1 MRRNAVTST
10 YKKTNSNIKKTIDI
24 KGKQITENVDQ
35 EILDRMDINSKNT
48 CFITLKDHKENFLNN
63 PTVRLINPAK
73 NELGRI
79 SKAILDN
86 INKRLCTRLNIN
98 QWKNT
103 ASVKE
108 LFKIIEQKHLY
119 RLYKIFLSVDTRGIT
134 KQRLKICPRV
144 H

>member
-1 MRRNAVTST
+1 MF
-10 YKKTNSNIKKTIDI
+10 
-24 KGKQITENVDQ
+24 
-35 EILDRMDINSKNT
+35 ILI
-48 CFITLKDHKENFLNN
+48 DHKKNFLNN
-63 PTVRLINPAK
+63 PTVRLINSAK

-119 RLYKIFLSVDTRGIT
+119 RLYKRFLSVDARGIT